1 MKTLREWFD
10 GLILWL
16 KGVFSSRRFFGF
28 KAQTREILR
37 LPPPRQPGE
46 DPSKQSEE
54 HASAAYMR
62 LKMIFRDIGRMGA
75 IIEALGRDFLTTMP
89 QGAYKSRLGQ
99 IAFLH
104 AKMHEELAAE
114 RTAALIEEAS
124 AHEQKNSEQWDA
136 WDHANLR
143 EMEIMYRHQCQVPAE
158 LMERRARLAYDGRR
172 IHREVM
178 QNNDWETARP
188 FLEDMLELQ
197 KRIGSAK
204 QLRDNEGHHSVYQAL
219 MREYVPGMRVDEV
232 EHLFQQMEV
241 KLKNMMDWVLEEQG
255 KRTAPEPLKGPFPV
269 EQQMWLNKT
278 LLQAIGFDFTRGG
291 LYETGFNPVEGGTP
305 DDTHLVIKAASI
317 NNFLISLK
325 STLHEGG
332 HGLYVQGLPRNT
344 WRYQP
349 VGLDLGSAIHE
360 SQALLIEMILG
371 RRREFF
377 DYLAP
382 RVEGLFQKFGDPAMS
397 AENLHKLKTWVKPGT
412 DRKTADEITYFFHVK
427 LRFDLERDLFSGA
440 LKIKDLPEAWNA
452 GLKDMLGVE
461 VKSHKEGVLQDV
473 HWFVGKFG
481 YFPAYVVGHMMAAQ
495 IHDRMKKDV
504 QNIPGLLR
512 QGNFLP
518 VRDWLND
525 NVHKHGRLKRPGQ
538 LIEEVTG
545 TPLNSSALISHLQDR
560 YLPASAA

>member
-1 MKTLREWFD
+1 MALVWQWIERF
-10 GLILWL
+10 LVWL
-16 KGVFSSRRFFGF
+16 KGFISSRRFFNI
-28 KAQTREILR
+28 KKKTRQFLQ

-46 DPSKQSEE
+46 KPSKQSEE
-54 HASAAYMR
+54 HASAAYMQ
-62 LKMIFRDIGRMGA
+62 LKMIFRDVGRMAA
-75 IIEALGRDFLTTMP
+75 IIEALGRDFLTAMP

-104 AKMHEELAAE
+104 AKMHEELAQDK
-114 RTAALIEEAS
+114 TARLIEEAL
-124 AHEQKNSEQWDA
+124 AHEEKNSDSWDQ

-158 LMERRARLAYDGRR
+158 LMEQRARLAYDGRR

-178 QNNDWETARP
+178 QNDDWETARP

-197 KRIGSAK
+197 KKIGAAK
-204 QLRDNEGHHSVYQAL
+204 QLRDNDGDQSIYQAL
-219 MREYVPGMRVDEV
+219 MREYIPGMRVDEV
-232 EHLFQQMEV
+232 SRLFGQLDV
-241 KLKNMMDWVLEEQG
+241 KLKEMLDWVLEEQG
-255 KRTAPEPLKGPFPV
+255 KRSAPEPLKGPFSV

-278 LLQAIGFDFTRGG
+278 LLHAIGFDFTRGG

-305 DDTHLVIKAASI
+305 DDTHLVIKTASV

-332 HGLYVQGLPRNT
+332 HGLYVQGLPRDT

-349 VGLDLGSAIHE
+349 VALDLGNAVHE
-360 SQALLIEMILG
+360 SQALLVEMILG

-377 DYLAP
+377 EYLAP
-382 RVEGLFQKFGDPAMS
+382 RVEGLFQKFGDTAMS
-397 AENLHKLKTWVKPGT
+397 AENLYKLKTWVKPGA

-427 LRFDLERDLFSGA
+427 LRFDLEKQLFSGK
-440 LKIKDLPEAWNA
+440 LKVKDLPEAWAA
-452 GLKDMLGVE
+452 GMKEALGVE
-461 VKSHKEGVLQDV
+461 VKSNKDGVLQDV

-481 YFPAYVVGHMMAAQ
+481 YFPAYVMGHMMAAQ
-495 IHDRMKKDV
+495 IHDKMKRDV

-512 QGNFLP
+512 TGNFIP

-525 NVHKHGRLKRPGQ
+525 NIHKYGRLKRPAQ
-538 LIEEVTG
+538 LIEDITG
-545 TPLNSSALISHLQDR
+545 MPLSTAPLIGHLQER
-560 YLPASAA
+560 YLPTGA